1 MVFIESALEVSDLRK
16 TYTRKLDDLMP
27 LELKFHHFGEGS
39 PKVFFSAGLHG
50 GEATGIYAAEKVL
63 AFLEENELLKGSVK
77 LLPVANVAAFRRLQR
92 TAPYDELDLNRI
104 FPGKQGAT
112 PSLALA
118 DMLWQEAQAA
128 DYIVDLHCCGT
139 WGSSYTLA
147 LYKDFEYA
155 KDLAKMLD
163 IPIVIQSGGTRGQM
177 FVEASYAG
185 IPAVII
191 ELPGGGKDAAI
202 DFEAG
207 ERCFQALVNML
218 RLLGMVSGDAKEPTP
233 TFYGKTKKLLAWVD
247 GLFVPHMRPETTVEE
262 GDVMGTLNGEPVLA
276 PFKGIATRVRPGA
289 YVFKGMPIVH
299 VAPLA

>member
-1 MVFIESALEVSDLRK
+1 MEK
-16 TYTRKLDDLMP
+16 NYTRTLEDLMP
-27 LELKFHHFGEGS
+27 VELNFHHFGEGS
-39 PKVFFSAGLHG
+39 PRVFFSAGLHG

-63 AFLEENELLKGSVK
+63 AFLGENELLKGSVK
-77 LLPVANVAAFRRLQR
+77 VLPVANVAAFRRLQR

-118 DMLWQEAQAA
+118 DLLWQEAQDA

-139 WGSSYTLA
+139 WGSSYTLS
-147 LYKDFEYA
+147 LYNEYEHA

-163 IPIVIQSGGTRGQM
+163 IPTVIQSGGTRGQM
-177 FVEASYAG
+177 FVEASCAG

-191 ELPGGGKDAAI
+191 ELPGGGKDAEI

-207 ERCFQALVNML
+207 ERCYQALVNML
-218 RLLGMVSGDAKEPTP
+218 RLLGMVSGEAKEPTP
-233 TFYGKTKKLLAWVD
+233 TFYGKAKKMVAWTD
-247 GLFVPHMRPETTVEE
+247 GLFVPDMEPETTVEV
-262 GDVMGTLNGEPVLA
+262 GDVIGTLNGEPVLA

-289 YVFKGMPIVH
+289 YVFRGMPIAH